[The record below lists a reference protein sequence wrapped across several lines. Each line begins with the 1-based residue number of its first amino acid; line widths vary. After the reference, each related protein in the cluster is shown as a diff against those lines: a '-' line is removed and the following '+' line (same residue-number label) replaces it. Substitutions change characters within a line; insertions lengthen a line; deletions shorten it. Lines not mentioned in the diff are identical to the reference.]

1 MIDSRFILCDACR
14 V

>member
-1 MIDSRFILCDACR
+1 MIDSRFILCNACR